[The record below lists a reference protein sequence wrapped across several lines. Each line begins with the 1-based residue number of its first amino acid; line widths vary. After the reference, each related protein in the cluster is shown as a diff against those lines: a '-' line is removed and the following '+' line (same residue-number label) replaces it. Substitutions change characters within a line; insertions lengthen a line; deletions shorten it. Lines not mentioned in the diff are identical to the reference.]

1 LIGLEKLINYLP
13 FVAFNFKQVILILI
27 PTTFLFIQKLIP
39 NIKSPERKD
48 FWHFLIPILLFY
60 FVADN
65 FYTQNYSYIQFSF
78 FVFYICF
85 YSIFIIL
92 LLSKNG
98 GINNYINI
106 SKFVLEWAS
115 FIFKLMLAV
124 FFHFLLVLFIET
136 FNVGTSLIVFF
147 DYSFLAIISIGFI
160 GVISK
165 VNFQLRKSILTDDN
179 TVLGAYDIVFNSVW
193 NSNIEKKSILTKDI
207 NIYLSIHG
215 NLKEYTGKIDKL
227 ALNDYVFRDKN
238 YSIYD
243 LSKALGLPKY
253 YIVYLFKYHC
263 TISFNEYKR
272 RARIYDAIE
281 HIQKGYLNNN
291 TLNSLADLVGFS
303 SYNPFLLNFK
313 QITGISPFDFNK
325 KVRVNGNL

>member
-1 LIGLEKLINYLP
+1 
-13 FVAFNFKQVILILI
+13 
-27 PTTFLFIQKLIP
+27 
-39 NIKSPERKD
+39 
-48 FWHFLIPILLFY
+48 
-60 FVADN
+60 
-65 FYTQNYSYIQFSF
+65 
-78 FVFYICF
+78 
-85 YSIFIIL
+85 
-92 LLSKNG
+92 
-98 GINNYINI
+98 
-106 SKFVLEWAS
+106 
-115 FIFKLMLAV
+115 MLAV

-136 FNVGTSLIVFF
+136 FNVGTSLKVFF

-165 VNFQLRKSILTDDN
+165 VHFQLRKSILTDEN
-179 TVLGAYDIVFNSVW
+179 IVFGNFDIVFNSVW
-193 NSNIEKKSILTKDI
+193 NYNIEKKSILTKDI

-238 YSIYD
+238 YSTYE

-253 YIVYLFKYHC
+253 YIVYIFKYHC
-263 TISFNEYKR
+263 NLGFNEYKR